1 MRKDFY
7 VFRHGETDMNAAGQF
22 QGQTVDAPLNEKGR
36 AQAEKLAET
45 LKNSGMEIVFS
56 SPLKRAFE
64 TAGTVAKA
72 LNIPLKTDRH
82 FIEGN
87 LGVIER
93 RKKETLTQDERTI
106 FSQWAKL
113 DNQFQDVHFQGGE
126 SKRQILNRTISGLKG
141 LLSQPYQKIGI
152 ATHSAV
158 LRFLLLYLGK
168 KQHDIPNG
176 TVFHIVYEDRRFYL
190 ADKEKILLLSCCAPC
205 SCAVIK
211 TMAEARQD
219 FSVVFYNPNIRPLAE
234 YEKRRDENKRVCELY
249 QVPFIELE
257 YDNDRWCDITK
268 GLENEPERGKRCS
281 LCFHMRLKRVM
292 EYAKENGFTAVAS
305 VLGVSRYKNL
315 DQVNDMAERAAKE
328 TKFPYLE
335 IEGRKNGMQEL
346 RAQLIKELELYQQ
359 TYCGCKPR

>member
-87 LGVIER
+87 LGVIEG

-152 ATHSAV
+152 ATHSAI
-158 LRFLLLYLGK
+158 LRFLLLHLGK

-176 TVFHIVYEDRRFYL
+176 TVFHIVH
-190 ADKEKILLLSCCAPC
+190 PC
-205 SCAVIK
+205 
-211 TMAEARQD
+211 
-219 FSVVFYNPNIRPLAE
+219 
-234 YEKRRDENKRVCELY
+234 
-249 QVPFIELE
+249 
-257 YDNDRWCDITK
+257 
-268 GLENEPERGKRCS
+268 
-281 LCFHMRLKRVM
+281 
-292 EYAKENGFTAVAS
+292 
-305 VLGVSRYKNL
+305 
-315 DQVNDMAERAAKE
+315 
-328 TKFPYLE
+328 
-335 IEGRKNGMQEL
+335 
-346 RAQLIKELELYQQ
+346 
-359 TYCGCKPR
+359 

>member
-1 MRKDFY
+1 MKTNDPCRSCVDCGRKACQTSKESLYPDY
-7 VFRHGETDMNAAGQF
+7 CLTKTASEEERNSIRDYYIDDTENNQIMNAA
-22 QGQTVDAPLNEKGR
+22 AKI
-36 AQAEKLAET
+36 QAET
-45 LKNSGMEIVFS
+45 Y
-56 SPLKRAFE
+56 
-64 TAGTVAKA
+64 GTINRV
-72 LNIPLKTDRH
+72 
-82 FIEGN
+82 
-87 LGVIER
+87 
-93 RKKETLTQDERTI
+93 KET
-106 FSQWAKL
+106 
-113 DNQFQDVHFQGGE
+113 
-126 SKRQILNRTISGLKG
+126 ILFAQQMG
-141 LLSQPYQKIGI
+141 YQKIGI

-176 TVFHIVYEDRRFYL
+176 AVFHIVYEDGRFYL
-190 ADKEKILLLSCCAPC
+190 ANKEKILLLSCCAPC

-234 YEKRRDENKRVCELY
+234 YEKRRDENKRVCKLY

-257 YDNDRWCDITK
+257 YDNERWCDIIK